1 MSGRLDYHIRVVP
14 KHELLTH
21 PLELGLC
28 CWL

>member
-1 MSGRLDYHIRVVP
+1 MSGRLDYRIRVLP
-14 KHELLTH
+14 RNELLTH